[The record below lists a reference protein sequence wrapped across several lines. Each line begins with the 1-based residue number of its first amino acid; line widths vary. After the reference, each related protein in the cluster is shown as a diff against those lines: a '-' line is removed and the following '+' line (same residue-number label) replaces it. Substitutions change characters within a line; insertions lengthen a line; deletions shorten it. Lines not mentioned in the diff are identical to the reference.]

1 MELGA
6 PLTPRERPLPR
17 DLCVSLTLT
26 GSGNECTVLV
36 PGHLSPHLGKN
47 CSPLA
52 QPALGNLLWGEGG
65 RREGNPR
72 RGEEALEGAQRNAV
86 RAGPWHHRAPGS
98 LCLASLL
105 TTQPR
110 MFWGAL
116 GEQPG
121 LTSSLSAIS
130 VGLSQTSCRRKMALG
145 SPLLGW
151 ACRAIAGEPQ
161 SDWGPGNFSKWR
173 ENPHPTCPTRGWGP

>member
-6 PLTPRERPLPR
+6 PLTTRERPLPW

-47 CSPLA
+47 CSPSA

-65 RREGNPR
+65 GREGNPR

-86 RAGPWHHRAPGS
+86 RAGPWHHRASGS
-98 LCLASLL
+98 LLLASLL
-105 TTQPR
+105 TTQSR
-110 MFWGAL
+110 MFWVLLENSLGSLRLCNIRGAL
-116 GEQPG
+116 
-121 LTSSLSAIS
+121 SN
-130 VGLSQTSCRRKMALG
+130 
-145 SPLLGW
+145 LLH
-151 ACRAIAGEPQ
+151 EE
-161 SDWGPGNFSKWR
+161 DGPGVPFAGMGMPGHSGR
-173 ENPHPTCPTRGWGP
+173 APE